1 MLGDSNSQAV
11 GTNITGG
18 TEHNTSHPIML
29 LQIKGKREGGS
40 GKGEEERRGSGE
52 EGGRGR
58 REGRRKEGGEEG
70 EEGGEG
76 RRVVERRMVSF

>member
-29 LQIKGKREGGS
+29 LQIKGKREGGR

-58 REGRRKEGGEEG
+58 REGRK
-70 EEGGEG
+70 EG
-76 RRVVERRMVSF
+76 RRGRKGGKGEEWLRGGW

>member
-29 LQIKGKREGGS
+29 LQIKGKREGGR
-40 GKGEEERRGSGE
+40 GKGEEERMGSGE
-52 EGGRGR
+52 EGGRGG
-58 REGRRKEGGEEG
+58 GRGEGGG
-70 EEGGEG
+70 RGREG
-76 RRVVERRMVSF
+76 RRVVERRMVSI